1 MKNIVINQNTKIS
14 VPNIILLVG
23 VSLAF
28 SVFVYGS
35 FIVN

>member
-1 MKNIVINQNTKIS
+1 MKNIVINNNTKIS
-14 VPNIILLVG
+14 VPDIVLLVG

-35 FIVN
+35 FVVN